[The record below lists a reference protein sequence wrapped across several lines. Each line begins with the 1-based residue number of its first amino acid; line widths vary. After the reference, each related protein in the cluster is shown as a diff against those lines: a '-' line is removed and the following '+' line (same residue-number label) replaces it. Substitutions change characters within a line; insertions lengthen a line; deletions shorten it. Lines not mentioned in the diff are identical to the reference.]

1 MIFFLYVVYL
11 YRIKNKKQFLNFLT
25 CINNLHFAIKYCQI
39 HHFAFNVIVFSSYLV
54 LFKRAENNLTLSWNW
69 NFMKNNIPEKFS
81 EISRSQIIWALYVET
96 LHWVCRINSIR
107 QRAMLSNLRKDI
119 DSITLKAIYHA
130 IIKSHL
136 YYSSLVWAKSFIHL
150 KKESF
155 NKKLQL
161 DRFTDSSFFG
171 SCFRLGNFF

>member
-11 YRIKNKKQFLNFLT
+11 YRIKNKKQFVNLLM

-39 HHFAFNVIVFSSYLV
+39 HHFAFNVIIFSSYLV
-54 LFKRAENNLTLSWNW
+54 LFKPAENNLTLPWNW

-81 EISRSQIIWALYVET
+81 EISRSQIIWTLYVET
-96 LHWVCRINSIR
+96 LHWVCRLNSIT
-107 QRAMLSNLRKDI
+107 QRVVLSNIRNDI

-136 YYSSLVWAKSFIHL
+136 YYSSLVWAKVLFIL
-150 KKESF
+150 KKKALTR
-155 NKKLQL
+155 NY
-161 DRFTDSSFFG
+161 
-171 SCFRLGNFF
+171 N